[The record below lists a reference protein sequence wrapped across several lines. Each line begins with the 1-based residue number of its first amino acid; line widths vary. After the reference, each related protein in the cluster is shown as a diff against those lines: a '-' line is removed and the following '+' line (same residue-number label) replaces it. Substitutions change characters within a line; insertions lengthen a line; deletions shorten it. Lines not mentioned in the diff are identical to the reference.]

1 MRVSGRG
8 TGGSVTVN
16 GWGGGCG
23 KGVGKPVCV

>member
-8 TGGSVTVN
+8 TGGSVTAN